1 MRLSKRPTSP
11 FSAAWAAER
20 RQGLRTVSLAKD
32 AEAQGAMGVVLNAPV
47 SNLNLLAVSKAVDIP
62 VIITVI
68 DEATDIGQR
77 IASGA
82 SILNVAGGANTPA
95 IVRKIRTEYPDF
107 PIIATGGNKPDTI
120 AATGCGRRK
129 RDYVYAAI
137 RTGTVQSDD
146 DPLSGRVKSA

>member
-1 MRLSKRPTSP
+1 MRLSKRLIFP
-11 FSAAWAAER
+11 FSAAWAAAR
-20 RQGLRTVSLAKD
+20 RRGLRTVSLAKD

-107 PIIATGGNKPDTI
+107 PIIATGGNKPNTI
-120 AATGCGRRK
+120 AATVAAGANAITFTPPSAQELFKAMMTRY
-129 RDYVYAAI
+129 RDE
-137 RTGTVQSDD
+137 
-146 DPLSGRVKSA
+146 